1 MDRMSAVESGQGYML
16 LEPLTR
22 SMTHPATTRRERVL
36 ADLRER
42 GFDLTDADHGTVAR
56 DGPPI
61 TSLEAPLFV
70 TEPRDTRP
78 LTTVSTVAAAAR
90 DGYVPLLIT
99 DDTSISPIERVLEAP
114 FLLASAG
121 DGRQFFTIEDRI
133 QLTNGTYACA
143 ARGALD
149 WAERAT
155 DETDFPELVLRRE
168 NEIVTVLES
177 VEALTC
183 PGPSPAAFPYQYTRG
198 ADGQFRVL
206 DGDDVVT
213 RYPSMTALRTEFQP
227 VPLPLVPEHHI
238 RTSGRLARATMLA
251 VVGDGVAY
259 KSP

>member
-1 MDRMSAVESGQGYML
+1 
-16 LEPLTR
+16 
-22 SMTHPATTRRERVL
+22 MTHPATTRRERVL
-36 ADLRER
+36 ADLRDR
-42 GFDLTDADHGTVAR
+42 GFELTETGHGTVAR

-61 TSLEAPLFV
+61 ASLEAPLFV

-78 LTTVSTVAAAAR
+78 LTTISTVATAAR

-99 DDTSISPIERVLEAP
+99 DDSSKSAVERVLEEP
-114 FLLASAG
+114 FLLASAAA
-121 DGRQFFTIEDRI
+121 GRQFFTIEDRI
-133 QLTNGTYACA
+133 QLTDGTYACA

-155 DETDFPELVLRRE
+155 DETDFPELVLRRD
-168 NEIVTVLES
+168 NEVVTVLES
-177 VEALTC
+177 VEELTC

-206 DGDDVVT
+206 DDDGVIT
-213 RYPSMTALRTEFQP
+213 RYPSMTALHTEFQP

-251 VVGDGVAY
+251 VVDDKVSY
-259 KSP
+259 EHP